1 MKESIKVGVRDRDG
15 SEVIKINRKTF
26 VIRLSE
32 KWLRYADVSTFGK
45 NFFIQDNQWCVKL
58 PLLPQ
63 YTSRFNNVL
72 SAK

>member
-1 MKESIKVGVRDRDG
+1 MEVGNRDRDG

-26 VIRLSE
+26 VVRLSE
-32 KWLRYADVSTFGK
+32 KWLKCADVSTFGK
-45 NFFIQDNQWCVKL
+45 EFFIQDNQWCVKL

-63 YTSRFNNVL
+63 YTSRFNQVL

>member
-1 MKESIKVGVRDRDG
+1 MELGNRDRDG

-26 VIRLSE
+26 VVKLSD
-32 KWLRYADVSTFGK
+32 KWLKYADVSTFGK
-45 NFFIQDNQWCVKL
+45 EFFIQDNHWCVKL

-63 YTSRFNNVL
+63 YTNRFNRVL